1 VAKIVPKKCE
11 SLLKAVL
18 FAALLVFA
26 ACGGDRGAFAAPIFG
41 APARAAGT
49 DLLVGSVRDSAGTP
63 IAGAAVRASDAAGAT
78 VGIDRTEADGTF
90 AVVLHGIA
98 QTLEVRCTH
107 CRTERVV
114 VAGRSNLV
122 LVIRRYGA
130 LESDVPAPADLSAL
144 PYGRIVDD
152 LGLVPFTVPSFGGQD
167 ISDRGLGAGHGLV
180 VDDGVPL
187 VDLATGSSGL
197 ADFPDRYARQISVVG
212 PQDAF
217 RYGTYASGGVF
228 ALRPSDGEGSYGS
241 ADVGSA
247 PSLTLEPAIGEIHPA
262 YGESNDDGVLSR
274 RADLDVTTGFAGGTL
289 DAGVGASEQSTTAFA
304 GIDPSSRVA
313 DLAHVDFATA
323 SRLYRTFVDVSA
335 ASVSQFD
342 DAEQSDLYRS
352 DYLAADVRLERPGPI
367 ALAAGALTTR
377 ETASYALPVYP
388 YALLSGRA
396 YDETAYV
403 EAQTGDEHYGAHAG
417 LGLSNVNADESLTLG
432 RSAGGGMSL
441 LPSLGGT
448 APLGGGA
455 FVSAG
460 YSQAL
465 RVRTLLESLVT
476 PAPPP
481 GAAPLDRDE
490 LAETAFGF
498 DDSARV
504 RAELIGYRQFASG
517 ASGERESGLGASLVW
532 QLAPTISVRAWTLRA
547 TPLDLAG
554 TYQPYAAFAGL
565 DASRQVLWATY
576 ANGDGL
582 RLDAILHRDGV
593 AGNAVPLDADLWIPI
608 VASAALS
615 IGSAQVN
622 GVRRYYVGLRTR

>member
-1 VAKIVPKKCE
+1 VAKIVPKKRE

-18 FAALLVFA
+18 FAAILVFA
-26 ACGGDRGAFAAPIFG
+26 ARGGDRGAFAAPIFG
-41 APARAAGT
+41 TPATAAGT

-63 IAGAAVRASDAAGAT
+63 IAGAAVRASGAT
-78 VGIDRTEADGTF
+78 GAAVGSDRTEADGTF
-90 AVVLHGIA
+90 AIVLHGIA
-98 QTLEVRCTH
+98 QMLEVRCTH
-107 CRTERVV
+107 CRTERVA
-114 VAGRSNLV
+114 VAGRSNV
-122 LVIRRYGA
+122 ALVIRRYDA

-152 LGLVPFTVPSFGGQD
+152 LGLVPFSVPSFGGQD
-167 ISDRGLGAGHGLV
+167 ISDRGLGGGHGLV

-187 VDLATGSSGL
+187 VDLATGASAL
-197 ADFPDRYARQISVVG
+197 ADFPDRYARAISVVG

-228 ALRPSDGEGSYGS
+228 ELRPSDGEGSYGS
-241 ADVGSA
+241 LDSGSA
-247 PSLTLEPAIGEIHPA
+247 PSLTLEPAIGVIHPA

-274 RADLDVTTGFAGGTL
+274 RADLDLTTGFAGGTL
-289 DAGVGASEQSTTAFA
+289 DAGVGASEQSSAA
-304 GIDPSSRVA
+304 SGGIDPSSRVA
-313 DLAHVDFATA
+313 DLTHVDYATA

-335 ASVSQFD
+335 ATVSQFD
-342 DAEQSDLYRS
+342 DAEQSDEYRS
-352 DYLAADVRLERPGPI
+352 DYLAADFRIERPGPI
-367 ALAAGALTTR
+367 ALSAGALTTR
-377 ETASYALPVYP
+377 ETASYALPVSP

-417 LGLSNVNADESLTLG
+417 LGLSNVNADESLMPG
-432 RSAGGGMSL
+432 RSAGGGLSL
-441 LPSLGGT
+441 VPSLGGT

-455 FVSAG
+455 FVSAD

-465 RVRTLLESLVT
+465 RVPTLLESLVA
-476 PAPPP
+476 PAPESS
-481 GAAPLDRDE
+481 AAPLDRDE

-504 RAELIGYRQFASG
+504 RAELIAYRQFATG
-517 ASGERESGLGASLVW
+517 GGGQRESGLGASLVW
-532 QLAPTISVRAWTLRA
+532 QVAPAISLRAWTLRA
-547 TPLDLAG
+547 TPLDFSG
-554 TYQPYAAFAGL
+554 SYQPYAAYAGL

-576 ANGDGL
+576 ANGDGV

-593 AGNAVPLDADLWIPI
+593 AGNAVPLDAGLWVPVI
-608 VASAALS
+608 ASTAVS
-615 IGSAQVN
+615 IGSARVN